1 MEAPRVVSE
10 ISQGATLLARE
21 WGGLRMTEARHRA
34 GLRLPPH
41 AHEPVCLTYV
51 LQGAFGEAV
60 GGTEHWCTS
69 GRVFL
74 KRAGAVHANRYG
86 ESGARSLLV
95 QIPGAWVDHL
105 SARSDPFESGEFRD
119 VPTAAW
125 IAARLYREFRSP
137 DAVTPLAVEGLVVEL
152 LVRAA
157 RAGAASGAG
166 TGGPPAW
173 LHDVRERLREEYRDP
188 PNLST
193 LAGEAGV
200 HPDHLG
206 RAFRRQYG
214 LTPGQWVRAVRADRA
229 AEAVLAGERP
239 LAAIAYEKGYAD
251 QSHFTR
257 EIKRHLGI
265 TPGQLRA
272 KD

>member
-1 MEAPRVVSE
+1 MQSTRVVSE
-10 ISQGATLLARE
+10 ISQGATLRARD
-21 WGGLRMTEARHRA
+21 WGALRMTEARHRA

-41 AHEPVCLTYV
+41 AHEPICLTYV
-51 LQGAFGEAV
+51 LEGAFGEAV

-74 KRAGAVHANRYG
+74 KRARAVHANRYG
-86 ESGARSLLV
+86 DSGARSLLV
-95 QIPGAWVDHL
+95 QIPGDWVDRL
-105 SARSDPFESGEFRD
+105 STRSDVFDSGEFRD

-125 IAARLYREFRSP
+125 IAGRLYQEFLSP

-157 RAGAASGAG
+157 RAGAASGDG
-166 TGGPPAW
+166 TGGPAAW
-173 LHDVRERLREEYRDP
+173 LRDVRERLREEYRDP
-188 PNLST
+188 PSLST

-206 RAFRRQYG
+206 RAFRREYG

-229 AEAVLAGERP
+229 AEAVLTGDRP
-239 LAAIAYEKGYAD
+239 LAAIAYETGYAD

-257 EIKRHLGI
+257 EIKRHLGT
-265 TPGQLRA
+265 TPGRLRTRG
-272 KD
+272 